1 MTHLE
6 RIIKRRQLACA
17 QTPMETLQ
25 SVNEWHTA
33 NTVHPQC
40 PLRSV
45 FTQPQYVLQKACI
58 LMSSCCLEL
67 SFLKQLT
74 DSACARRRA
83 SNSNQITDFNQD
95 SFSGCKQDDLLGSAS
110 FPNWKL
116 LKQGK
121 LHGKQTQQYFS
132 VVSETNKTR
141 LQITGAQYF
150 PSSLPVSHF
159 CLLWCLVCFE
169 STKQKCLKE

>member
-1 MTHLE
+1 M
-6 RIIKRRQLACA
+6 R
-17 QTPMETLQ
+17 
-25 SVNEWHTA
+25 
-33 NTVHPQC
+33 
-40 PLRSV
+40 
-45 FTQPQYVLQKACI
+45 
-58 LMSSCCLEL
+58 
-67 SFLKQLT
+67 
-74 DSACARRRA
+74 
-83 SNSNQITDFNQD
+83 SNSNGDTSVSKRMAHSQHCTSSVSSEICVYPAWVCSAKSLHFNEFLLSRVEFSQTAD
-95 SFSGCKQDDLLGSAS
+95 RFCLRSQTSFQFEPNYRLQSRLIFRMQTDDLLGSAS